1 MVRHSS
7 TPMISNPLFVSN
19 APTKSVLQPTM
30 VSKSINDPPSKV
42 HHNHGYTLEEAIK
55 IPSSYPQIHQYSS
68 PIEVEKMV
76 KNEEH
81 EEMVKKIKILEHS
94 IRDVQGLWGHKG
106 ISMSEL
112 CMFPQFHLPARFKS
126 QCLRNKMVMETP

>member
-1 MVRHSS
+1 
-7 TPMISNPLFVSN
+7 
-19 APTKSVLQPTM
+19 
-30 VSKSINDPPSKV
+30 
-42 HHNHGYTLEEAIK
+42 
-55 IPSSYPQIHQYSS
+55 
-68 PIEVEKMV
+68 MV

-126 QCLRNKMVMETP
+126 QCLRNTMVMDSP